1 MTYRIKVPPKT
12 LPMDEAH
19 LAGNMERMLE
29 TLRLY
34 RGPLLVGIAIVIVA
48 TGIVGGVLWYDA
60 QTAQKAQD
68 LEHEATLHYFTRPA
82 DDPKKSD
89 MNLKEAITLYR
100 KVVEEYPRTQ
110 TAPVALFQLGNA
122 LVQANEVDAAI
133 EAYKR
138 FILMYGSNTSL
149 LGLVQQRLGYAYLLK
164 GDRDQAAKAYSSVLE
179 IPGSLNR
186 DHALFE
192 LARLEESLSRP
203 EGALVHYQDLMKN
216 YPNSPLA
223 NEAAVRVKA
232 LEVKKAPDPAA
243 AAPAQASSAAA
254 PAAPKKP

>member
-1 MTYRIKVPPKT
+1 MTYRIKVPPRT
-12 LPMDEAH
+12 LPLDEAH
-19 LAGNMERMLE
+19 LAGNTERLIE
-29 TLRLY
+29 SLRLY
-34 RGPLLVGIAIVIVA
+34 RGPLLVGAAILLLA
-48 TGIVGGVLWYDA
+48 GGIVGGVLWYDA
-60 QTAQKAQD
+60 QTARKAQD

-89 MNLKEAITLYR
+89 LNLKESVALY
-100 KVVEEYPRTQ
+100 KKIVEEYPRTQ
-110 TAPVALFQLGNA
+110 TAPLALFQLGNA
-122 LVQANEVDAAI
+122 LVQSNEVDAAI

-138 FILMYGSNTSL
+138 FIVMYGSNTWL

-164 GDRDQAAKAYSSVLE
+164 GDRDQAAKAYLSVPD

-186 DHALFE
+186 DQVLFE

-203 EGALVHYQDLMKN
+203 EGALAHYQDLMKN

-223 NEAAVRVKA
+223 NEAAVRVKV
-232 LEVKKAPDPAA
+232 LEVKKSPDPAA
-243 AAPAQASSAAA
+243 AAT